1 MSGAGETLPERFA
14 IFPLRGAL
22 LLPGGNLPLR
32 IFEPRYVL
40 MVRDAMRTSE
50 VIGMVQP
57 RPHEEREDVPAL
69 YRTGCLGRI
78 TRLEEQEDGRYAITL
93 TGMCRFDVVEELP
106 AITPYRQVRADF
118 ARWHHDLAPA
128 EPLDGVRARLMP
140 RLRTYLETLG
150 IEARWSGLEAAPL
163 AVLVTTLA
171 MVLPFAPDEKQAF
184 IEARGLPDQAELLIT
199 LLEMALA
206 GQPEEGPPH

>member
-1 MSGAGETLPERFA
+1 MSAAGETLPDHFPV
-14 IFPLRGAL
+14 FPLRGAL

-32 IFEPRYVL
+32 IFEPRYL
-40 MVRDAMRTSE
+40 AMVRDAMRTAE

-57 RPHEEREDVPAL
+57 RPHEEGEETPEL

-78 TRLEEQEDGRYAITL
+78 TRLEEREDGRYAITL
-93 TGMCRFDVVEELP
+93 TGMCRFDVLEELP
-106 AITPYRQVRADF
+106 TTTPYRRVRADF
-118 ARWHHDLAPA
+118 ARWRHDLAPA

-163 AVLVTTLA
+163 PALITTLA

-184 IEARGLPDQAELLIT
+184 LEARGLSDQAELLIT

-206 GQPEEGPPH
+206 GQPGDGPPH

>member
-1 MSGAGETLPERFA
+1 MSAVGETLPEHFPV
-14 IFPLRGAL
+14 FPLRGAL

-32 IFEPRYVL
+32 IFEPRYLVML
-40 MVRDAMRTSE
+40 RDAMRTAE

-57 RPHEEREDVPAL
+57 RSHGEDSAVPAL

-78 TRLEEQEDGRYAITL
+78 TRVEEQEDGRYAITL
-93 TGMCRFDVVEELP
+93 TGMCRFDIVEEVP
-106 AITPYRQVRADF
+106 SATPYRQVRADF
-118 ARWHHDLAPA
+118 GRWRHDLAPA
-128 EPLDGVRARLMP
+128 GPLSGVRDRLMP

-150 IEARWSGLEAAPL
+150 IEARWSGLEEAPL
-163 AVLVTTLA
+163 PGLITTLA

-184 IEARGLPDQAELLIT
+184 VEAHGLADQAELLIT

-206 GQPEEGPPH
+206 GEPEDGPPH

>member
-1 MSGAGETLPERFA
+1 MPAVGGRLPEHFPV
-14 IFPLRGAL
+14 FPLRGAL

-32 IFEPRYVL
+32 IFEPRYLVML
-40 MVRDAMRTSE
+40 RDAMRTAE

-57 RPHEEREDVPAL
+57 RPHEEHSAVPAL

-78 TRLEEQEDGRYAITL
+78 TRVEEREEGRYAVTL
-93 TGMCRFDVVEELP
+93 TGMCRFDIVEEMP
-106 AITPYRQVRADF
+106 VATPYRQVRADF
-118 ARWHHDLAPA
+118 GRWRHDLEPA
-128 EPLDGVRARLMP
+128 DPLDGVRERLMP

-150 IEARWSGLEAAPL
+150 IEARWSGLEEAPL
-163 AVLVTTLA
+163 PGLVTTLA

-184 IEARGLPDQAELLIT
+184 VEAHGLADQAELLIT

-206 GQPEEGPPH
+206 GQPEDGLPH